1 MIIYVILSL
10 ALAISI
16 IIEILKGI
24 EVSPPVFLFTELIS
38 ISLGLVTYAIIIAI
52 LLPISRAIQ
61 LLLTKI
67 YVKGIEIRYIISSII
82 KPFIYILIAISLG
95 MYLYRASLPLMDPW
109 SSSIIFLTIV
119 FLVLSLT
126 VEFSIEV
133 FSYIGYIL
141 SLSIDSL
148 ISTLNKISIIFIIIL
163 IPLMIIYLKLYT
175 ILFILFLFVSIL
187 YKNRVKSNVMK
198 IMLSL
203 LPFSIAFILSIVLIK

>member
-119 FLVLSLT
+119 FLVLSL
-126 VEFSIEV
+126 
-133 FSYIGYIL
+133 
-141 SLSIDSL
+141 SL